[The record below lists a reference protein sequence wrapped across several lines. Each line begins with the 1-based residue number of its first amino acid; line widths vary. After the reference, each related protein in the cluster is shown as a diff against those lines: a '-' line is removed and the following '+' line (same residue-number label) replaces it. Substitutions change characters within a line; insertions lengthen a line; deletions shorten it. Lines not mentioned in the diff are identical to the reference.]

1 MSKYGADGLKKAMNS
16 LLTEYGDEINEVAQ
30 EVVKEAGKE
39 GAKITSQKSAGH
51 RRTGSYIKGW
61 TSAVETGQYGT
72 VFVKIYNKTDWQLT
86 HLLNDGFYSVRAGR
100 RIDGDKHLDDAD
112 AEISEMF
119 VKKLEERLK
128 K

>member
-16 LLTEYGDEINEVAQ
+16 LLTEYGDEINEVAY
-30 EVVKEAGKE
+30 EIVKDAGKE
-39 GAKITSQKSAGH
+39 GAEITSQKSAGH

-61 TSAVETGQYGT
+61 TSAVETGKYGT